1 MKFRIATILTLAAV
15 LSVSPSL
22 AQGPV
27 KPPPTNA
34 EKAGGANRSDPCAQG
49 SATVGAGNQMVT
61 PNVQNG
67 DQTLSDHLAKSGGV
81 ICPPPGVDPEIRQ
94 PTPQTGNMP
103 VIPPPG
109 TPGGD
114 QSVQPK

>member
-1 MKFRIATILTLAAV
+1 MRNLLAVLLTVPALTLGATA
-15 LSVSPSL
+15 L

-27 KPPPTNA
+27 KPPP
-34 EKAGGANRSDPCAQG
+34 ANTQTQSDRSDPCAQG
-49 SATVGAGNQMVT
+49 RATIGRGNNEVVA
-61 PNVQNG
+61 PNAKQP
-67 DQTLSDHLAKSGGV
+67 DQTLSDHLAQSGGV
-81 ICPPPGVDPEIRQ
+81 ICPPPGVDPEIEA
-94 PTPQTGNMP
+94 PTPETGTTP